1 MERTYINEAQK
12 AIGGTVKV
20 QGFIENLRNSKY
32 MAFIVLKDITG
43 KLQITVEKEDHPD
56 LVDTIDKLTPDS
68 VITVT
73 GKVMENDYVKMGGVE
88 MIPESIEIES
98 IADALPIVRK
108 EIAATKKKK
117 AVERSSID
125 QRIDY
130 RWIDLRTDENQLM
143 FKAQSCFVNA
153 MRKFLLDRN
162 FIEIHTPKLIAA
174 ASESGSE
181 VFKVD
186 YFDRNAYLAQS
197 PQFYKQ
203 MAMAAGFERIFE
215 TGPVFRAEKS
225 YTNKHSTEFSGFD
238 LEFSYITSYKDVMK
252 MEEELQTSS
261 QQLLFHLHHVF
272 IGSDVAELQIEA
284 GELGGV
290 LVGVALL
297 CAEHGAGLED
307 ALKAGSHGHLLV
319 ELGALCQ
326 IGIAVEVIHLE
337 HLRAALAGSSDQLG
351 GVDLDEVTVQQ
362 ELAHGVDEA
371 ALCLEHQLVLVGAQ
385 VDPAV
390 VDALVDAG
398 ALHSLLFLGG
408 CNLLADD
415 GQCIGNTLDLDAL
428 GDHLHA
434 AHLDV
439 VVLHHLA
446 GDGDDGIRGEL
457 IDGIHQIGVIFLFHR
472 DLQFTGNILQHDKGH
487 IFAVAQVLDKALHL
501 DRAADGLLGL
511 VDIGAFHNTGILL

>member
-1 MERTYINEAQK
+1 MAVMLLHPLIAQALGLSGQVALLALIDGVAELFFQTLVQVCQLDHRERS
-12 AIGGTVKV
+12 GG
-20 QGFIENLRNSKY
+20 N
-32 MAFIVLKDITG
+32 
-43 KLQITVEKEDHPD
+43 DHFLPEHLLD
-56 LVDTIDKLTPDS
+56 LVAIVVLDS
-68 VITVT
+68 
-73 GKVMENDYVKMGGVE
+73 
-88 MIPESIEIES
+88 
-98 IADALPIVRK
+98 
-108 EIAATKKKK
+108 
-117 AVERSSID
+117 
-125 QRIDY
+125 
-130 RWIDLRTDENQLM
+130 
-143 FKAQSCFVNA
+143 
-153 MRKFLLDRN
+153 
-162 FIEIHTPKLIAA
+162 
-174 ASESGSE
+174 
-181 VFKVD
+181 
-186 YFDRNAYLAQS
+186 
-197 PQFYKQ
+197 
-203 MAMAAGFERIFE
+203 
-215 TGPVFRAEKS
+215 
-225 YTNKHSTEFSGFD
+225 
-238 LEFSYITSYKDVMK
+238 
-252 MEEELQTSS
+252 LQTGS

-297 CAEHGAGLED
+297 GAEHRAGLED
-307 ALKAGSHGHLLV
+307 ALKACSHGHLLV
-319 ELGALCQ
+319 ELRALCQ
-326 IGIAVEVIHLE
+326 IGVAVKVVHLE

-351 GVDLDEVTVQQ
+351 GVDLDEVAVQQ

-408 CNLLADD
+408 CDLLADD
-415 GQCIGNTLDLDAL
+415 GQCIGGALHLDAL

-472 DLQFTGNILQHDKGH
+472 DLQLAGNILQHDKGH
-487 IFAVAQVLDKALHL
+487 ILAVAQVLDKALHL
-501 DRAADGLLGL
+501 DRAADGLLSL

>member
-1 MERTYINEAQK
+1 MGRAAVLEELQIELDILGQTLFLSLLLQHLVAVLALGTGGDLNTTPDQVVALRHAVLIPHVVERTLLGRV
-12 AIGGTVKV
+12 IG
-20 QGFIENLRNSKY
+20 
-32 MAFIVLKDITG
+32 D
-43 KLQITVEKEDHPD
+43 
-56 LVDTIDKLTPDS
+56 
-68 VITVT
+68 
-73 GKVMENDYVKMGGVE
+73 
-88 MIPESIEIES
+88 
-98 IADALPIVRK
+98 
-108 EIAATKKKK
+108 
-117 AVERSSID
+117 
-125 QRIDY
+125 
-130 RWIDLRTDENQLM
+130 
-143 FKAQSCFVNA
+143 
-153 MRKFLLDRN
+153 
-162 FIEIHTPKLIAA
+162 
-174 ASESGSE
+174 
-181 VFKVD
+181 
-186 YFDRNAYLAQS
+186 
-197 PQFYKQ
+197 
-203 MAMAAGFERIFE
+203 
-215 TGPVFRAEKS
+215 
-225 YTNKHSTEFSGFD
+225 
-238 LEFSYITSYKDVMK
+238 
-252 MEEELQTSS
+252 EEELVTVVLLHPLIAQALGLSGQVALLALIDGIAELFFQALVQVCQLDHRERSGGHDDFLTEHLLDLIAVVVLDGLQTGS

-297 CAEHGAGLED
+297 GAEHGAGLED

-362 ELAHGVDEA
+362 ELAHGIDEA

-408 CNLLADD
+408 CDLLADD
-415 GQCIGNTLDLDAL
+415 GQCIGNALDLDAF

-439 VVLHHLA
+439 VVLHHFA
-446 GDGDDGIRGEL
+446 GNGDDGIRGEL

-472 DLQFTGNILQHDKGH
+472 DLQFAGNILQHDEGH
-487 IFAVAQVLDKALHL
+487 ILAVAQVLDKALHL